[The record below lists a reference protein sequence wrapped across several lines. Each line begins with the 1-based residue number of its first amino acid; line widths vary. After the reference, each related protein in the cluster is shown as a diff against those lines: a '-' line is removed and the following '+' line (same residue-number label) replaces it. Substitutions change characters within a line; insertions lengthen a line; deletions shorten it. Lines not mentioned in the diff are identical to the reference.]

1 MVKAV
6 SVMLLVFVPL
16 IIGVVMNPV
25 LDTLFK
31 IFQKRT
37 ADDQ

>member
-6 SVMLLVFVPL
+6 SVLLLVFVPL

-25 LDTLFK
+25 LDAVLR
-31 IFQKRT
+31 IFGKRA
-37 ADDQ
+37 ADDR

>member
-16 IIGVVMNPV
+16 IIGVVMNHV
-25 LDTLFK
+25 LDTVFR